1 MARSSPGT
9 WFDIVP
15 ENRTCVGADTAGL
28 AGMKLSEDVEDPP
41 ISVSDMSAQDSTAA
55 GSEKSHS
62 TRSFLG
68 LSRASSLMAGRVSV
82 SDDLTRVLQDV
93 PIADS
98 LLNSSRLRRQ
108 KLGKPAESS
117 KIVVDLIVSVRL
129 KSSPSSHCRRMR
141 NEYS

>member
-1 MARSSPGT
+1 
-9 WFDIVP
+9 
-15 ENRTCVGADTAGL
+15 
-28 AGMKLSEDVEDPP
+28 MKLSDDVEDPP
-41 ISVSDMSAQDSTAA
+41 MSVSDMSAQDSTAA